1 METRVLFLL
10 SSSCV
15 FHIAAEIVQHEI
27 HTANVFVFSKGKL
40 VQFKKKKKIKISV
53 SDREQRFSH
62 RYLAL
67 Q

>member
-40 VQFKKKKKIKISV
+40 VQFKKKRKLRLVLVTGNSGSLI
-53 SDREQRFSH
+53 DT
-62 RYLAL
+62 
-67 Q
+67 